1 MATVNGIPKEAPPAY
16 TNNGP
21 DWEVPL
27 GEGRKPSR
35 FRIRAG
41 AIGGPTFTDSFNG
54 ILSPHRRYFGRS
66 RRTFLIIIGVI
77 FLLILA
83 LIIGLAVGLSH
94 KSQHKNLP
102 LPTGSKTYTGDLTYY
117 GTGMGAC
124 GVVSSDDDPI
134 VAISHYVFDAVQ
146 VGSNPNSN
154 PLCGRKIRA
163 QRNDNGAMKSVD
175 LTVVDRCTGCQPNDL
190 DVSPGMFA
198 KLANPDLG
206 RVSVTWV
213 WL

>member
-1 MATVNGIPKEAPPAY
+1 MATVNEIPKEAPPAY
-16 TNNGP
+16 MNNGP

-27 GEGRKPSR
+27 EGRKPSR
-35 FRIRAG
+35 FRIGAG
-41 AIGGPTFTDSFNG
+41 ATRGPTFADRFDS
-54 ILSPHRRYFGRS
+54 ILSPHKRYLGRS

-94 KSQHKNLP
+94 KSKHKNLP

-117 GTGMGAC
+117 GPGMGAC
-124 GVVSSDDDPI
+124 GVVSGDDDPI
-134 VAISHYVFDAVQ
+134 VAVSHYVFDAVQ
-146 VGSNPNSN
+146 AGSNPNAN

-163 QRNDNGAMKSVD
+163 ERNDNGAMKSVD
-175 LTVVDRCTGCQPNDL
+175 LTVVDRCTGCQPDDL

-198 KLANPDLG
+198 KLADPTLG
-206 RVSVTWV
+206 RVTVTWA